1 MGRTRRIAAFGFRSI
16 PPRPGCSGADKFAEE
31 LYARLA
37 ERGYEVTGYNRVYAG
52 GGEARSDYRGIRV
65 VNLRTFRSK
74 GLEALWHSARA
85 TAHILVHDTGEV
97 VHVQNGGNSI
107 FFPVLRLFGKRV
119 YLTEDGAEWD
129 RGKWPWYAR
138 LYLRAMNHL
147 TAHVPNGVIFD
158 NVFVRETFEQR
169 FHRGYHYIP
178 YGSEPQRNEADTDV
192 LARLGLTSRGYFLF
206 VGRFIPEKGLQYLI
220 PAFEQV
226 ETDRRL
232 VVVGGAQQGSEY
244 ARRVTR
250 TADPRILF
258 PGFMYGADV
267 HTLMRHAY
275 AYVQPSDL
283 EGLSPAVLENMA
295 LGTPVICSDI
305 RENLFVVGDTAI
317 TFRKSDVGDLAAKLR
332 LALADRAQ
340 LDRNAAAAARRAA
353 EMFSWES
360 VTTQYETVFYG
371 TPLAGAEAGPGGA
384 STTGRGEN

>member
-1 MGRTRRIAAFGFRSI
+1 MARARRIAAFGFRSI

-37 ERGYEVTGYNRVYAG
+37 ARGYEVTGYNRVYEAG
-52 GGEARSDYRGIRV
+52 GPARSDYRGIRLL
-65 VNLRTFRSK
+65 NLRTFR
-74 GLEALWHSARA
+74 GRGIEALWHSAQA
-85 TAHILVHDTGEV
+85 TAHIIWHSAGDV

-107 FFPVLRLFGKRV
+107 FIPALRMFGKRV
-119 YLTEDGAEWD
+119 FLTEDGAEWD

-138 LYLRAMNHL
+138 LYLRAMTYL
-147 TAHVPNGVIFD
+147 TAHVPDGVVFD
-158 NVFVRETFEQR
+158 NVFVREMFEKR
-169 FHRGYHYIP
+169 FGRSYHFIP
-178 YGSEPQRNEADTDV
+178 YGSEPQRGEPSTDV
-192 LARLGLTSRGYFLF
+192 LERLGLASRGYFLF

-220 PAFEQV
+220 PAFEKV
-226 ETDRRL
+226 VTDKKL
-232 VVVGGAQQGSEY
+232 VVVGGANQGSEY

-250 TADPRILF
+250 TADPRVVL

-305 RENLFVVGDTAI
+305 RENLFVVGDTAV
-317 TFRKSDVGDLAAKLR
+317 TFRRSDVEDLAAKLR
-332 LALADRAQ
+332 EALADRAR
-340 LDRNAAAAARRAA
+340 LDRNAAAAAKRSA

-360 VTTQYETVFYG
+360 VTTQYETVFFG
-371 TPLAGAEAGPGGA
+371 TPLATPAAAPAAG
-384 STTGRGEN
+384 